1 MNNMGKISSV
11 VFDLLPEHE
20 TCWALTTAPNGK
32 LYIGIC
38 GELTGGL
45 SVFLAEY
52 DPETGNTE
60 YLAEIGEALGRSG
73 KDGKTTPISKVH
85 YAMIPGHDGKLY
97 CATHFSGP
105 PEEDVV
111 WRPWQTWD
119 DPVRM
124 ACGLALFTYD
134 TNTGEQDNHG
144 IICPNE
150 GCRASCFAEK
160 RRLMYIA
167 TWPRN
172 HFVVYNFDTHEV
184 FDAGRIGNTNPLS
197 IWTDEDENGYTV
209 DDLGEIICYKA
220 DEKRIYNTGVKIPKS
235 PLCEGENRS
244 IYDAVRSPDGKG
256 IYGCVWNLE
265 YMPFAGHI
273 FYYDMKSNTMRDY
286 GPGRLSS
293 VNQKSHLSC
302 MVFGEDGYLYYVVSE
317 DDFTRRLGCR
327 MYLMRLNPET
337 GEKEEIGALDD
348 GQWHSEYVAKATF
361 DFKGNLYFADTN
373 NRPTRLYVYR
383 PETGERKWINDFS
396 KIRNWG

>member
-1 MNNMGKISSV
+1 MSKLKSI
-11 VFDLLPEHE
+11 VFDALPEHE
-20 TCWALTTAPNGK
+20 TCWSLTTAPNGK
-32 LYIGIC
+32 IYIGVC

-45 SVFLAEY
+45 SVFLVQY
-52 DPETGNTE
+52 DPETEQTT
-60 YLAEIGEALGRSG
+60 YLADMAKVLGR
-73 KDGKTTPISKVH
+73 DCPDATPISKVH

-105 PEEDVV
+105 PVEDVV

-124 ACGLALFTYD
+124 ACGLCLFTYD
-134 TNTGEQDNHG
+134 TNTGIFDNLG
-144 IICPNE
+144 SICPNE
-150 GCRASCFAEK
+150 GCRAAGFSEE

-172 HFVVYNFDTHEV
+172 HLVVFNVDTREV
-184 FDAGRIGNTNPLS
+184 FDAGRMGNTNPLS
-197 IWTDEDENGYTV
+197 IWTDKAGHAYTV
-209 DDLGEIICYKA
+209 DDLGEIICYNA
-220 DEKRIYNTGVKIPKS
+220 DEKRIIPTGAKIPKS
-235 PLCEGENRS
+235 PFCSGENRS

-273 FYYDMKSNTMRDY
+273 FYYDMESGNVIDY
-286 GPGRLSS
+286 GPGKKGSADR
-293 VNQKSHLSC
+293 KSHISC
-302 MVFGEDGYLYYVVSE
+302 MVFGEDGKLYYTVSE
-317 DDFTRRLGCR
+317 EDLHRRLGCR
-327 MYLMRLNPET
+327 MYLMRMDVQT

-348 GQWHSEYVAKATF
+348 GAWHSEYVAKATF

-383 PETGERKWINDFS
+383 PETGERKLVNDFS
-396 KIRNWG
+396 QIRNWG